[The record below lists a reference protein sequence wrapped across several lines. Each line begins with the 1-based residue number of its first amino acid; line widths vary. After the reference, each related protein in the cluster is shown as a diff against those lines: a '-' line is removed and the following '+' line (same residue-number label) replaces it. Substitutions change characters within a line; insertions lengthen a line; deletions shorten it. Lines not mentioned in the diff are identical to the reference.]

1 MRSARLA
8 ALLTIVFA
16 ALVVPSGAATHRV
29 VLNGAA
35 SAHRC
40 SRHGTPLAMRT
51 ISARDVTCATARA
64 VVIDWFHR
72 LKAPGGHHCVVPDGG
87 TNPAVCTVG
96 SWRCS
101 SDHTVNGQTYPVTC
115 ARWRR
120 RVHFV
125 NLV

>member
-8 ALLTIVFA
+8 ALLTIPLA
-16 ALVVPSGAATHRV
+16 ALVGPAGAATDRV
-29 VLNGAA
+29 VMNGAA
-35 SAHRC
+35 TAHRC
-40 SRHGTPLAMRT
+40 SRHGTPLAVRT
-51 ISARDVTCATARA
+51 ITARDVTCATART
-64 VVIDWFHR
+64 VVIDWFYR
-72 LKAPGGHHCVVPDGG
+72 LKTPGGNHCVVPDGG

-96 SWRCS
+96 SWQCS

-115 ARWRR
+115 ARRRR